1 MTDST
6 QQHERRSQADGVTRP
21 LVLTAQIVVLAVIYF
36 AAAHAGLGLEAV
48 GGFATLVWP
57 PTGISIAALIIFGY
71 RVWPGVL
78 LGAAVANAA
87 SGAPIPVALGIG
99 IGNTLE
105 ALIATYAVRQV
116 SGFRLSMDR
125 IRDVVALVI
134 AAAFGAVISA
144 TIGVTSLRLGG
155 ILTAPSIRD
164 AWTAWWFGDLIGAII
179 VAPLILIW
187 SRRPRF
193 PTSPASIAEL
203 AALSLAVV
211 VVPVL
216 IFSAPPPLDSAS
228 FAQMYMLFPVLIWAA
243 LRSGP
248 RAVVTST
255 FVVAALAIWGT
266 TQGHGPFVRRELYES
281 LFALQT
287 FMLVVAGTFLVLG
300 ASIAEQRAAVLELV
314 VARRS
319 AEDANRAK
327 SDFIAVMSH
336 ELRTPLNA
344 IAGYVELL
352 LLGVEGPVTEK
363 QRESLLRIQRNE
375 EHLLTLINDVLD
387 FAKVEAGRLEFSIS
401 RIPVA
406 EALLSLEPL
415 IEPDVR
421 RKDIALVFAPTDATL
436 TVCAD
441 AEKLRQ
447 ILLNFASNAV
457 KFTPRGGEISLGATG
472 VNGRVRIWVTDN
484 GIGLPAN
491 QLERVFEP
499 FVQMDVGKTR
509 RYEGVGLGLTI
520 ARDLAR
526 GMSGEVH
533 IEQNS
538 RGGATAVLLL
548 PRG

>member
-6 QQHERRSQADGVTRP
+6 QQYGRRSQADRVTRP
-21 LVLTAQIVVLAVIYF
+21 LVLTAQIVALGLIYF
-36 AAAHAGLGLEAV
+36 AAAHAGLRLGAV

-71 RVWPGVL
+71 RVWPGIL
-78 LGAAVANAA
+78 LGAAFVNAA
-87 SGAPIPVALGIG
+87 SGAPIPVALAIG
-99 IGNTLE
+99 VGNTLE
-105 ALIATYAVRQV
+105 ALIATYALRRV
-116 SGFRLSMDR
+116 SGFRISMDR

-134 AAAFGAVISA
+134 AVAIGALISA
-144 TIGVTSLRLGG
+144 MVGVTSLRLGG
-155 ILTAPSIRD
+155 ILTIPSIRE
-164 AWTAWWFGDLIGAII
+164 AWTAWWLGDLIGGIV
-179 VAPLILIW
+179 VAPVMLIW
-187 SRRPRF
+187 SRRPHF
-193 PTSPASIAEL
+193 PASPAAVAEV
-203 AALSLAVV
+203 AALSVAVV
-211 VVPVL
+211 VVPLL
-216 IFSAPPPLDSAS
+216 IFNAPPPRDSAS
-228 FAQMYMLFPVLIWAA
+228 FAQVYMLFPVLIWAA
-243 LRSGP
+243 LRLGP

-255 FVVAALAIWGT
+255 FVVAVVALWGT
-266 TQGHGPFVRRELYES
+266 TQGHGPFVRQALYES

-300 ASIAEQRAAVLELV
+300 ASIAEQRAGVLELHI
-314 VARRS
+314 ARRS
-319 AEDANRAK
+319 AEEANRAK

-387 FAKVEAGRLEFSIS
+387 FAKVEAGRVEFSIS

-406 EALLSLEPL
+406 EALRSLEPL

-421 RKDIALVFAPTDATL
+421 RKDIALMFAPTDATL
-436 TVCAD
+436 MVCAD
-441 AEKLRQ
+441 GEKLRQ

-472 VNGRVRIWVTDN
+472 VNGRVRIWVRDN

-520 ARDLAR
+520 ARDLAC

-533 IEQNS
+533 MEQNA
-538 RGGATAVLLL
+538 GGGSTAVLLL